1 MSSSEKVERAHPVP
15 DLRSEPGPRVLAIG
29 GSDPS
34 GAAGIQADLK
44 TFTGC
49 GVFGAAAITSVTVQ
63 NQHGVTDATPLPAS
77 VVLAQIDAAFADAP
91 FDAVKTGMLASADIV
106 YGVADRARGW
116 GSGARLIVD
125 PVLVSSSGRS
135 LLTDEGKRAVLERL
149 VPIAALLTPNIP
161 EATALTGVPI
171 SSVEDMSRAADHL
184 LAHGAAAVLIK
195 GGHLLD
201 LDPDAEELTDIL
213 RTADGEEVRMVRSR
227 RHLGAKGAEFRG
239 TGCTL
244 ASAVA
249 AGIAE
254 GLTLKTAVE
263 RARDFLDAAMAA
275 SGPYLNVRGLY
286 HSTGLLALPRG

>member
-1 MSSSEKVERAHPVP
+1 MLDP
-15 DLRSEPGPRVLAIG
+15 RSEPGPRVLAIG

-63 NQHGVTDATPLPAS
+63 NQHGLYDATPLPAS
-77 VVLAQIDAAFADAP
+77 VVLAQIDAAFSDAP

-106 YGVADRARGW
+106 HGVADRAKQW

-135 LLTDEGKRAVLERL
+135 ILTDEGKRALLERL
-149 VPIAALLTPNIP
+149 VPSAALVTPNIP

-171 SSVEDMSRAADHL
+171 SSVEDMSLAADHL
-184 LAHGAAAVLIK
+184 LARGAAAVLIK

-201 LDPDAEELTDIL
+201 LDPDLEELTDLL
-213 RTADGEEVRMVRSR
+213 RTADGDEVRLVRTR
-227 RHLGAKGAEFRG
+227 RKLGKNGIEFRG

-244 ASAVA
+244 ASAIA

-254 GLTLKTAVE
+254 GLTLMTAVE
-263 RARDFLDAAMAA
+263 RARDYLDAAMAA
-275 SGPYLNVRGLY
+275 GGPYLNVRGLY
-286 HSTGLLALPRG
+286 HAAGLLALPRS

>member
-1 MSSSEKVERAHPVP
+1 MTSPESAEKARPLP
-15 DLRSEPGPRVLAIG
+15 DPMSEPGPRVLAIG

-63 NQHGVTDATPLPAS
+63 SQQGVSDSTPLPAS
-77 VVLAQIDAAFADAP
+77 VVLAQIDAAFSDAP

-106 YGVADRARGW
+106 HGVADRAQKW
-116 GSGARLIVD
+116 GPGARLVVD
-125 PVLVSSSGRS
+125 PVLVSSSGRA
-135 LLTDEGKRAVLERL
+135 LLTEEGKRALLERL
-149 VPIAALLTPNIP
+149 IPIAALVTPNIP

-171 SSVEDMSRAADHL
+171 SSVQDMSLAADHL
-184 LAHGAAAVLIK
+184 LARGAAAVLVK

-201 LDPDAEELTDIL
+201 LDPELDELTDLL
-213 RTADGEEVRMVRSR
+213 RTADGEEMHLVRNR
-227 RHLGAKGAEFRG
+227 RKIGKQAAQFRG

-244 ASAVA
+244 ASAIA

-263 RARDFLDAAMAA
+263 RARDYLDAAMAS
-275 SGPYLNVRGLY
+275 SGPYLNVKGLY
-286 HSTGLLALPRG
+286 HAAGLLAVARS